1 MKIYTRTGDLGTT
14 SLADGSRVY
23 KNDDLLQAYGT
34 IDELNAFIGLLIAEK
49 GEIFLTKVQNELFF
63 IGGLLA
69 TPPGKWVMP
78 DSSDRLEAFTSEIE
92 AEIDRLQESTP
103 PFRGFILP
111 QGSEAI
117 ARAHVCRTTCRRAE
131 RQVVVL
137 SSQNTS
143 YESVLKLLNRL
154 SDYFF
159 ILARYFH
166 KNDNISETI
175 YKSIK

>member
-14 SLADGSRVY
+14 SLADGSTIY
-23 KNDDLLQAYGT
+23 KYDDLLQAYGS

-49 GEIFLTKVQNELFF
+49 GEFFLTKVQNELFT
-63 IGGLLA
+63 IGGLMA
-69 TPPGKWVMP
+69 TPTEKWEINNAI
-78 DSSDRLEAFTSEIE
+78 RLDAFTCEIE
-92 AEIDRLQESTP
+92 TEIDRLQESTP

-117 ARAHVCRTTCRRAE
+117 ARAHVCRTICRRTE
-131 RQVVVL
+131 RQVAL
-137 SSQNTS
+137 LASQKPAYNP
-143 YESVLKLLNRL
+143 VLKLLNRL

-166 KNDNISETI
+166 KKDNIDETI
-175 YKSIK
+175 YKSIQ